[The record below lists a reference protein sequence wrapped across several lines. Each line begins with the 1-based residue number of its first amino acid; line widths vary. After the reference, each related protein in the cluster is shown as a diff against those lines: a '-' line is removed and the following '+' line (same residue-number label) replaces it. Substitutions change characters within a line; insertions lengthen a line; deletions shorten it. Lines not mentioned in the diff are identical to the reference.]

1 MVQKSVWSKEMLRVA
16 LLALIEFPPRRQHAL
31 LSPPVLLHFQLH
43 LISERTLVL
52 DANLGMISRIN
63 LCPEYLTD

>member
-1 MVQKSVWSKEMLRVA
+1 MLRLA
-16 LLALIEFPPRRQHAL
+16 LLALFKFPPRRHHAL
-31 LSPPVLLHFQLH
+31 LSPLVWLHFQLH

-52 DANLGMISRIN
+52 DANLGIISRIN